1 MRGKERLC
9 RDRARVAAI
18 VMVSVGE
25 EVVLWRCC
33 KLTFFNVNV
42 NVHSSAPIKKRSGVA
57 KM

>member
-33 KLTFFNVNV
+33 KLTFFNVIMLMFTARR
-42 NVHSSAPIKKRSGVA
+42 SKKEVVA

>member
-42 NVHSSAPIKKRSGVA
+42 NVHSAPIKKRSGG
-57 KM
+57 